1 MHVCV
6 CVSNIHGNT
15 WKLIKCSGWVYA
27 FRVGILAF
35 HTALSE
41 FPRDPMAVAAFSLA
55 VHNGG
60 DISEAINIARKIT
73 APQDVS
79 FHELSEPQILD
90 SRAMTHEVMDLAAS
104 VKSALCK
111 MTDEHFISQAMSGYP
126 QAPYS
131 DMVRFFCHSFFFSFQ
146 FREIRDSTNS
156 ASPMNLR
163 SEG

>member
-1 MHVCV
+1 MCV
-6 CVSNIHGNT
+6 CIKHT
-15 WKLIKCSGWVYA
+15 WKYLEVDFKLDQPRKCSRWVYA

-41 FPRDPMAVAAFSLA
+41 FPRDPIVVAAFSLA

-60 DISEAINIARKIT
+60 DISEAINIAKKIT
-73 APQDVS
+73 APHDVS

-90 SRAMTHEVMDLAAS
+90 SRAMTREVMDLAAS

-131 DMVRFFCHSFFFSFQ
+131 DMVSIFLSFLFLLFSLGKSRIQ
-146 FREIRDSTNS
+146 PTVHH
-156 ASPMNLR
+156 L
-163 SEG
+163 